1 MKTLQSMF
9 AQPLSAYIKL
19 LDSLGYRLQDPAF
32 ILTAFDRWIFE
43 KKYLGN
49 VPRPPH
55 WIGYRIIPA
64 AVEFWA
70 DRPFR
75 LHERLVFTRAAPGQS
90 WARERLYP

>member
-43 KKYLGN
+43 K
-49 VPRPPH
+49 
-55 WIGYRIIPA
+55 
-64 AVEFWA
+64 
-70 DRPFR
+70 
-75 LHERLVFTRAAPGQS
+75 
-90 WARERLYP
+90 